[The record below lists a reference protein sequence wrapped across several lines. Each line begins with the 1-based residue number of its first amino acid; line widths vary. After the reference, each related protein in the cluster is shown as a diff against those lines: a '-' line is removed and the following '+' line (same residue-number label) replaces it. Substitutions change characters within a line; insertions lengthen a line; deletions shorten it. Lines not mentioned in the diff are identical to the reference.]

1 MCVCVCVSVCGHLC
15 SCKCNRL
22 NTCHIISE
30 SLGCC
35 MEAEHC
41 CIALDERDS
50 CVLVAARMYYTGQAD
65 SELYIRKTTEILA
78 SSHLPA

>member
-1 MCVCVCVSVCGHLC
+1 MSHL
-15 SCKCNRL
+15 
-22 NTCHIISE
+22 ISE

-65 SELYIRKTTEILA
+65 SELNYIYAKPLKFLPLLTCLPNHQRTQAEQVVATEWTV
-78 SSHLPA
+78 